1 MQKVKDLNFSILV
14 GGLLFIGTLISLN
27 ILILNAEALVALCF
41 ILFVIFA
48 YLNFNNIVIDLLNDR
63 TNKIQKDFN
72 YYFELQEEILKS
84 LILYHKKRISLM
96 DEIKEISTFSK
107 SEIKKILIVRQ
118 KDLTDIILEEVD
130 QKLKSISIKEV
141 NIIQMIQKETS
152 ISFSKS
158 VYSKFNSNKTSSFS
172 KDILLQEG
180 ISLINNISN
189 STSKEMIQINNNNL
203 MYQLVI
209 ISKYLNIP
217 MNTLILGTL
226 AKF

>member
-107 SEIKKILIVRQ
+107 SEIKKILIENFKVH
-118 KDLTDIILEEVD
+118 K
-130 QKLKSISIKEV
+130 
-141 NIIQMIQKETS
+141 
-152 ISFSKS
+152 
-158 VYSKFNSNKTSSFS
+158 
-172 KDILLQEG
+172 
-180 ISLINNISN
+180 
-189 STSKEMIQINNNNL
+189 
-203 MYQLVI
+203 
-209 ISKYLNIP
+209 
-217 MNTLILGTL
+217 
-226 AKF
+226 